1 MHEINE
7 QILIYLNSLINNKII
22 ENIALCFADSPI
34 FILPLFLFIWWLF
47 YTYKIKDDEKKK
59 ELLFIFYSSIVAI
72 IINLII
78 QKMFHF
84 DRPET
89 VLKWVWKLL
98 LNHIPDASFP
108 SDHAAVSI
116 SFLTALFLANYRKI
130 AYVLIIPFILM
141 NISRVILWV
150 HWPFD
155 IVVWAIIW
163 VIWAFISF
171 KWLKKCNL
179 ILKLNNLILKIMNY
193 IKM

>member
-1 MHEINE
+1 MQEINE
-7 QILIYLNSLINNKII
+7 QILIYLNGLIDNKIV
-22 ENIALCFADSPI
+22 ENIALFFADSPI
-34 FILPLFLFIWWLF
+34 FILPLFLFIGWLY

-59 ELLFIFYSSIVAI
+59 ELLFIFYSSIVAL

-89 VLKWVWKLL
+89 VLKGVGKLL

-116 SFLTALFLANYRKI
+116 SFLTALFLANYKKI
-130 AYVLIIPFILM
+130 AYILIIPFALM
-141 NISRVILWV
+141 NISRVILGV

-155 IVVWAIIW
+155 IVVGAIIG
-163 VIWAFISF
+163 VIGAFISF
-171 KWLKKCNL
+171 KGLKKCDL